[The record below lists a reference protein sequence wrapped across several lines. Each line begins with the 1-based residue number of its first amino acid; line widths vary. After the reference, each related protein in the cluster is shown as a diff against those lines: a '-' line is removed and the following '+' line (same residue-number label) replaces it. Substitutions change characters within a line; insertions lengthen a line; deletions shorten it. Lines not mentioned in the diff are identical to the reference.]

1 MERFPQH
8 VADLQKDSKLK
19 FAKEYEDLKELSP
32 KHPCNSANEDGNKM
46 KNRYVNILPF
56 DHSRVKLNPSDPED
70 PSTDF
75 INANYIPGYNSQREY
90 IASQGPIPGTI
101 DDFWRMIWEQQVAIC
116 VMLTLCKEDGR
127 IKCEQYW
134 PTERNEP
141 KQYGDIVVEITS
153 SSTVNTYDFRIFK
166 ITQGDQTRTLK
177 HFHFLNWKDFS
188 ANVQN
193 DVMIDF
199 IQNVRAHIQPPD
211 KKGPMLIHC
220 SAGVGRTGTYMSLDQ
235 LIQFIDEHD
244 FNEEL
249 DIFDLVLSMRN
260 YRVFMVQTE
269 QQYVF
274 IHDCAKDLIER
285 KRARLQENDDDD
297 EEENVYM
304 NKAFEQDTEENMYQ
318 NQDFY
323 QNTTDKT
330 EL

>member
-1 MERFPQH
+1 
-8 VADLQKDSKLK
+8 
-19 FAKEYEDLKELSP
+19 
-32 KHPCNSANEDGNKM
+32 M